1 MLWVLRVFNY
11 DFCVANA
18 FIFVV
23 VIGICLC
30 ASVAQPGR
38 ATAL

>member
-1 MLWVLRVFNY
+1 MVKV
-11 DFCVANA
+11 

-23 VIGICLC
+23 EYWLLAVVCC